1 MLKKLLVAI
10 ISMNICFS
18 GLAYAQYQPQEGL
31 TEEAAEIYMKT
42 IEKREEGLPEWI
54 AIGGGVGVLLA
65 LRYSVKKIA
74 VNPELSQRF
83 FASIVSFDP
92 QNPERTYK
100 AYQTIMEAA
109 EKKAA
114 TELQKAAIREA
125 AAKEAQA
132 MARWEAAMRHS
143 GRIKAIRRANYWK
156 AVISRVFDGS
166 SSVKE
171 AVSQMKRAESLLA
184 EPVTSNTNKLVSR
197 VKKARGKLAILTIV
211 GVFIYS
217 YFHDNNK
224 EEAAI
229 INNRE
234 PLERKIK
241 ELMEKDIDSLA
252 LYVYSLTEEQKKV
265 AYSILADNPEIFEII
280 KQQVEAALSEDN
292 IELAKKVYEISED
305 SEKEEDLLRKK
316 NELIDSLR
324 QSEEN
329 FAPAWSFG
337 E

>member
-31 TEEAAEIYMKT
+31 TAEEVEIYMKS
-42 IEKREEGLPEWI
+42 IEKREEGLPEWV
-54 AIGGGVGVLLA
+54 AIGGGAAVLLFWS
-65 LRYSVKKIA
+65 YSVKKIIG
-74 VNPELSQRF
+74 NPELGKYFIASQ
-83 FASIVSFDP
+83 DP
-92 QNPERTYK
+92 Q
-100 AYQTIMEAA
+100 AYYTIMKAA

-114 TELQKAAIREA
+114 TELQKAAIRET

-252 LYVYSLTEEQKKV
+252 LYVYSLTEEQKRV
-265 AYSILADNPEIFEII
+265 AYSVLADNPEIFKIVKHQLDEVFSEENI
-280 KQQVEAALSEDN
+280 KAVEEVYNAL
-292 IELAKKVYEISED
+292 D

-329 FAPAWSFG
+329 FEPAWSFG
-337 E
+337 K